1 MLLRYTMDHAKW
13 GISAES
19 TSPWV
24 CIGDINR
31 MQSQFMRG
39 GQTTCFQNEHL
50 WTGFHQAMNL
60 VDSC

>member
-1 MLLRYTMDHAKW
+1 LIRYTMDHAKW

-19 TSPWV
+19 TVPYV

-50 WTGFHQAMNL
+50 WTGFHLAIDQ
-60 VDSC
+60 VDNC